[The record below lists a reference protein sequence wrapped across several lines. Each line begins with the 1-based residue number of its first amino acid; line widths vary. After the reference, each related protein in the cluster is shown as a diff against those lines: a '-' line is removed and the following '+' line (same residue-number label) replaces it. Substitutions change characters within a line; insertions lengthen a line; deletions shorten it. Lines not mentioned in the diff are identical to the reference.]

1 MNAVIRSTSFA
12 PGNFFTAKAFANTGA
27 SFADFIASS
36 RLINTIKV
44 GPGKV
49 DAEQIIAIDRPP
61 SVTKVKSNPAR
72 EITLVVPKGYP
83 LGKHDI
89 SSGPDVALSIKD
101 GTTVSEAISGHIEI
115 KPDTG
120 GNIAASINV
129 VVENSDATTFQLKGD
144 FKVLK

>member
-1 MNAVIRSTSFA
+1 MNAVIRRTSFA
-12 PGNFFTAKAFANTGA
+12 DGNFFTAKAFANTGTP
-27 SFADFIASS
+27 FTDFTASS
-36 RLINTIKV
+36 RLIDTVKV

-49 DAEQIIAIDRPP
+49 DAEQITAIDRPP

-83 LGKHDI
+83 LDKHYI

-115 KPDTG
+115 KPGTG
-120 GNIAASINV
+120 GNVAASFKV
-129 VVENSDATTFQLKGD
+129 VVENPDATTFQLDGD
-144 FKVLK
+144 FQVLK